1 MDLAGHRLC
10 ASCNITGTIG
20 KLVARAKC
28 ANPFLKGKSLP
39 SSLLV
44 PSGQIQI
51 LRLLFLTYLDRLFID
66 SIAFFLLLLSIN
78 K

>member
-51 LRLLFLTYLDRLFID
+51 LRLLFLTCLTPKVNT
-66 SIAFFLLLLSIN
+66 AFCQN
-78 K
+78 HTEN